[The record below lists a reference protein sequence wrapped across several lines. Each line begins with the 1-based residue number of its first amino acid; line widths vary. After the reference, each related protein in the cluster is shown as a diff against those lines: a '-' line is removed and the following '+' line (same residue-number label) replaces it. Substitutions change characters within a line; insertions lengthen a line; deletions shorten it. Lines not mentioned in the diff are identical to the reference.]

1 MTTPR
6 IAIVV
11 CLCLSLG
18 CRSPLLPRDE
28 RISVD
33 TLSEPARTSFTRIP
47 APASEIQPVA
57 FAQPGD
63 PPLPTPAV
71 SAAEP
76 IMPAPDPRLG
86 APWDGELTLE
96 QLEEI
101 ALATN
106 PSLTEARARVN
117 AVRGKWVQVGLYP
130 NTHMGYSGQQ
140 LGSHGEAEQ
149 VGVYLSQEFVRGR
162 KLRLNREV
170 VDQEVLKAEQL
181 AFAQEQRV
189 LTDVRL
195 GFYDVLI
202 AQRRMEVTQR
212 LVAIADDA
220 SQTAE
225 ALFKAAEVSQ
235 VDVIRSRGAMQM
247 SRLLAKNAANSHEA
261 AWARLTAVLG
271 TPGIP
276 TRQLSGDIESVTNH
290 VDQNEA
296 LQRLLVE
303 SPEISA
309 AAAEVERARW
319 AIDRAYAEPIPNI
332 DVQAIMQ
339 SDNATGS
346 TNGNLQ
352 VSMPIPWLNRNQG
365 GIREAESELVAAEH
379 AVARVELSLQ
389 RRLASVY
396 QRYANARNQVED
408 YSKAEGIL
416 DNYRTTL
423 EFVQK
428 GYEGGE
434 IAYLDLLTAQTT
446 FSQTNLAYIEALGE
460 LWAATVEIE
469 GLLLKDSLEQQAN

>member
-1 MTTPR
+1 MPIARVTTV
-6 IAIVV
+6 I

-18 CRSPLLPRDE
+18 CQLPNLTGDKSLGIVESRTTA
-28 RISVD
+28 RPI
-33 TLSEPARTSFTRIP
+33 LARTPTVD
-47 APASEIQPVA
+47 SEVQPVA
-57 FAQPGD
+57 YAQPGD
-63 PPLPTPAV
+63 APLPELAID
-71 SAAEP
+71 AET
-76 IMPAPDPRLG
+76 IMPAPNPQYD
-86 APWDGELTLE
+86 APWGGDLSLE

-117 AVRGKWVQVGLYP
+117 AARGKWVQVGLYP
-130 NTHMGYSGQQ
+130 NTVLGYSGQQ
-140 LGSHGEAEQ
+140 IGSHGVAEQ
-149 VGVYLSQEFVRGR
+149 QGVFIGQEFVRGH
-162 KLRLNREV
+162 KLRLNRAV
-170 VDQEVLKAEQL
+170 VDQEILKAEQV

-202 AQRRMEVTQR
+202 AQRRVEVTQR

-220 SQTAE
+220 YQTAE

-235 VDVIRSRGAMQM
+235 VDVIRGRGALQM
-247 SRLLAKNAANSHEA
+247 AQLLSKNATNQHNA
-261 AWARLTAVLG
+261 AWSRLTAVLG
-271 TPGIP
+271 TPGVPI
-276 TRQLSGDIESVTNH
+276 RQLSGDVESIATQI
-290 VDQNEA
+290 DQNET

-309 AAAEVERARW
+309 AIAEVERAQW

-332 DVQAIMQ
+332 DVQAVFQ
-339 SDNATGS
+339 SDNGTGS

-352 VSMPIPWLNRNQG
+352 VTMPIPWLDRNQG
-365 GIREAESELVAAEH
+365 GIRQAESDLVAAEN
-379 AVARVELSLQ
+379 AVATVELSLQ
-389 RRLASVY
+389 RRLATVY

-416 DNYRTTL
+416 DNFRTTL
-423 EFVQK
+423 EFVQH

-469 GLLLKDSLEQQAN
+469 GLLLKDSLDARMQ

>member
-1 MTTPR
+1 MPVVR
-6 IAIVV
+6 VSMAI

-18 CRSPLLPRDE
+18 CQLPN
-28 RISVD
+28 V
-33 TLSEPARTSFTRIP
+33 T
-47 APASEIQPVA
+47 PVA
-57 FAQPGD
+57 TSSLTDSRMPATSVLQRTPAVESGVQTVAYAQPGD
-63 PPLPTPAV
+63 APLPELAIE
-71 SAAEP
+71 AET
-76 IMPAPDPRLG
+76 IMPAPHPACD
-86 APWDGELTLE
+86 APWDGDLSLE

-106 PSLTEARARVN
+106 PSLTEARARVS
-117 AVRGKWVQVGLYP
+117 AARGKWVQVGLYP
-130 NTHMGYSGQQ
+130 NTELGYSGQQ
-140 LGSHGEAEQ
+140 LSSHGLAEQ
-149 VGVYLSQEFVRGR
+149 QGVYIAQEVVRGH
-162 KLRLNREV
+162 KLKLNRAV
-170 VDQEVLKAEQL
+170 ADQEVLKAEQL

-195 GFYDVLI
+195 GYYDVLI

-212 LVAIADDA
+212 LVAIAKDA
-220 SQTAE
+220 YETAE

-235 VDVIRSRGAMQM
+235 VDVIRGRGALQM
-247 SRLLAKNAANSHEA
+247 AELLGKNATNLHQA
-261 AWARLTAVLG
+261 AWTRLTAVLG
-271 TPGIP
+271 TPGVP
-276 TRQLSGDIESVTNH
+276 VQSLMGDVESIATQI
-290 VDQNEA
+290 DQNET

-309 AAAEVERARW
+309 AVAEVERAQW

-332 DVQAIMQ
+332 DVQAIIQ

-379 AVARVELSLQ
+379 AVATVELSLQ
-389 RRLASVY
+389 RRLATVY

-408 YSKAEGIL
+408 YSKADGIL

-423 EFVQK
+423 EFVQR

-446 FSQTNLAYIEALGE
+446 FSQTNLAYIEALGD

-469 GLLLKDSLEQQAN
+469 GLLLKDSLDARTP